1 MDLHLNGKI
10 AFVTGASR
18 GIGAATARLFA
29 AEGADVV
36 VAYGHD
42 AEAAERTAGQV
53 RALGRRAWTLGMDLA
68 DPEQVAAGVER
79 AAGWAAPFG
88 AVVLCAGYNEI
99 TPFEEVTP
107 AAWDHI
113 LAVNLSGA
121 FFLMQAV
128 APHLADGGAIVTVA
142 SVAAHTGAPHHAHYA
157 AAKAGLVN
165 LTKSAA
171 RALAPRIRVNCVA
184 PGITLTEMGAETTA
198 ALPDDYAARKL
209 LAGRFAEAE
218 EIARWIVF
226 AASPAAGFAH
236 GATLDLNGGRVLR

>member
-1 MDLHLNGKI
+1 MDLHLTGKT

-18 GIGAATARLFA
+18 GIGAAAARLFA
-29 AEGADVV
+29 EEGADVV
-36 VAYGHD
+36 VAYGRD
-42 AEAAERTAGQV
+42 TEAAERTAGRV
-53 RALGRRAWTLGMDLA
+53 RDAGRRAWTLGMDLA
-68 DPEQVAAGVER
+68 EPDAVAAGVDR
-79 AAGWAAPFG
+79 AAEWAAPLH

-99 TPFEEVTP
+99 TPFEEVTST
-107 AAWDHI
+107 AWERV

-121 FFLMQAV
+121 FYLMQAV
-128 APHLADGGAIVTVA
+128 APHVADGGAIVTVA

-171 RALAPRIRVNCVA
+171 RALAPRIRVNCIA

-198 ALPDDYAARKL
+198 ALPDDYAEKKL
-209 LAGRFAEAE
+209 LAGRFAAPE

-226 AASPAAGFAH
+226 TASPAAGFAH
-236 GATLDLNGGRVLR
+236 GATIDLNGGRVLR